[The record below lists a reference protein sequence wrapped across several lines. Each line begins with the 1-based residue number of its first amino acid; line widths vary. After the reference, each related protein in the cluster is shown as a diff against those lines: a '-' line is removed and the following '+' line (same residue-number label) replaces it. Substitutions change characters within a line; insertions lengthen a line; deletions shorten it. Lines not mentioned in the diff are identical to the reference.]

1 MARIVTRTD
10 KASTLTTSEMD
21 GNFNNLNS
29 DKLEAKN
36 GTATGTLTAEDITAN
51 NLVNTIIR
59 GKVQN
64 LGDVSGVVNIDTAL
78 GDTVICKIAGNTTFT
93 ASGLAAGSV
102 NTLYLVVEATGAG
115 SITWPGVTTFN
126 SGAEIQTDATGK
138 TMIILDTVDDGVTFM
153 GVQAWR
159 DFA

>member
-1 MARIVTRTD
+1 MATIVTRTD

-29 DKLEAKN
+29 DKLEAQN
-36 GTATGTLTAEDITAN
+36 GTATGTLTAEDISAN
-51 NLVNTIIR
+51 NLVNT
-59 GKVQN
+59 
-64 LGDVSGVVNIDTAL
+64 GVVNIDTAL